1 MKIKQNTKNNC
12 FISFDCKDKQEDSQ
26 HTIHLGYIKN
36 GIITA
41 VVTTD
46 KEGNIL
52 WISIDEIKEEKS

>member
-1 MKIKQNTKNNC
+1 MNVKQNAKENC
-12 FISFDCKDKQEDSQ
+12 FISFNCKDKQEDSQ

-36 GIITA
+36 GIINA

-46 KEGNIL
+46 KEENIL